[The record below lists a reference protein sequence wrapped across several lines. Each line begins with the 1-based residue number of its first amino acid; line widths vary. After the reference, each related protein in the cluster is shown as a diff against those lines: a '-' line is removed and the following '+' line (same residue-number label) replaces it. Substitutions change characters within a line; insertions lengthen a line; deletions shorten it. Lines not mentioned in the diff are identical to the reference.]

1 VLWFLIWFVLV
12 VAAVGVLTVLG
23 VHLYRQAKA
32 LTAELA
38 AASDRLGEISAAI
51 AHSAPA
57 PRD

>member
-1 VLWFLIWFVLV
+1 VLWFLLWFVLV

-38 AASDRLGEISAAI
+38 AASDRLGEIGAAI
-51 AHSAPA
+51 ADSAP
-57 PRD
+57 PSRD